1 MHLPFYLHS
10 LGNIACQSLL
20 LEVVLGTIFGN
31 NILTIHA
38 CSSSVDGKSDS
49 LADGHQ
55 SDKKL
60 KKKKK
65 KKTKSQE
72 DCMVNMDLPVLQ
84 ENEMNR
90 QSVNIED
97 KSLKVKSTV
106 IRTLSNGL
114 TIEELA
120 VGAPGGKLAAPGK
133 KVI

>member
-1 MHLPFYLHS
+1 M
-10 LGNIACQSLL
+10 
-20 LEVVLGTIFGN
+20 
-31 NILTIHA
+31 TIHA
-38 CSSSVDGKSDS
+38 CSSSKDGKSDS
-49 LADGHQ
+49 VADEHQ
-55 SDKKL
+55 PDKKL

-65 KKTKSQE
+65 KKTKSQD
-72 DCMVNMDLPVLQ
+72 DCLVNKDLPVLQ

-90 QSVNIED
+90 QPVDVED

-120 VGAPGGKLAAPGK
+120 VGEPGGKLAAPGK